1 MDLFASRKL
10 KRYSGL
16 AAPILK
22 GGVTTQKKEALRY
35 FFIFLKTTCSELRCL
50 SVNKKRP

>member
-10 KRYSGL
+10 KRYTGL
-16 AAPILK
+16 AMPILK

-35 FFIFLKTTCSELRCL
+35 FLFPSCQLAASC
-50 SVNKKRP
+50 